1 MGLYWSFI
9 RNKYLYP
16 RVPPFWEKN
25 CLCMHFL
32 QNIILWSKKERDLSN
47 KYTLQQKNSV
57 YTQWDYS
64 GLSYEINI
72 YIPEFHHFREKIAY
86 ISIIYKISSCGAKK
100 NVICQANTYYN
111 NKTKIDIHSRGL
123 CWSFIRNKYLYPRV
137 PPFWEKIAYV
147 SIFYKILS
155 CGAKKERDLSSKYT
169 LQRKNSVYT
178 QCDYSGLSNE
188 INIYIPEFHHFE
200 KKLLM

>member
-1 MGLYWSFI
+1 MKQKRTWFVKQIHITTKKLGIHSMGLQWTFI

-16 RVPPFWEKN
+16 RVPPF
-25 CLCMHFL
+25 
-32 QNIILWSKKERDLSN
+32 
-47 KYTLQQKNSV
+47 
-57 YTQWDYS
+57 
-64 GLSYEINI
+64 
-72 YIPEFHHFREKIAY
+72 REKIAY
-86 ISIIYKISSCGAKK
+86 VSIIYKISSCGAKK

-111 NKTKIDIHSRGL
+111 KTKLDIHSRGL
-123 CWSFIRNKYLYPRV
+123 YWSFIRNKYLYPRV

-178 QCDYSGLSNE
+178 QWNYSGLSNE